1 MVLAT
6 LDSIRADHIG
16 PPPMDRSD
24 WTSITTVAQGTGGG
38 RDPGGTRKQNSLV
51 EIVETSSRSQAS
63 SKCSKHSSSTHL

>member
-16 PPPMDRSD
+16 PPPIDRSD

-51 EIVETSSRSQAS
+51 EIGSSLGWIPVQPSIGERNRW
-63 SKCSKHSSSTHL
+63 K